1 MKRISQLLVVLA
13 ALLFPLG
20 MHATDFDLSGYSLVK
35 SMDFSGFEAETA
47 LTQGETATEKAWDNG
62 NGQNQTMYHVADEA
76 YAGYLIVQAFAN
88 KGFIIGA
95 NSGLYS
101 KSAQR
106 CAAVVGRT
114 KGQVVVFTTTQD
126 ADNVMSFY
134 KTHAKG
140 NNLPDGNYNLTKAT
154 DGKGYYVVMTDDGY
168 LGFNGLNNKQAI
180 AKIDIYQ
187 PNEGTNLANYAVKY
201 VDESGAELQEAKTYT
216 SAIGMQCN
224 VYPADRPATITVGE
238 TTYVLSSNDAAEQ
251 TVAADGSTV
260 VTLTYKVAVPV
271 PYSVVEKAGDNIFR
285 TTTGEAVTGSVIKLP
300 YRFYNAANGQLYKKA
315 QTSKEFNY
323 SFTLTE
329 ENQVENL
336 EYSAVEGIN
345 NVVFIT
351 EGEDV
356 PGLTACNS
364 SNTGIR
370 SSNSASAYASEDTKI
385 VTLGPGTYKIHAII
399 YDASKNPDS
408 HWIFKAGEQQI
419 ADLNCTV
426 VNIQELDSE
435 EFTLTETTDI
445 IMAAAGGNTMGLD
458 ALYIVG
464 DGKAYDNLPAVLTF
478 PDYNDQEISAYDKEW
493 TATVDSAVWTLNGFN
508 NNKNAWNY
516 VRCGRKAK
524 AQTATILSP
533 ALYANVT
540 NVVYTVDKTS
550 NVTKATV
557 TVLNGEETVN
567 TIDITEKFAA
577 GNVNVEVEGQPGYS
591 YLLTIDSDDQATGN
605 GPTQI
610 SKVALYAEGQYVE
623 VHIANTEDDPYT
635 VEKAIELIEAGEALN
650 EIVFVKG
657 IITQVDEV
665 NAEYGNAT
673 YWIADSEGA
682 EQQLQV
688 YRGLNIGGEKFTS
701 EEQLEVGAT
710 VVVKGQLLKYGSKY
724 ELNQGNELVS
734 YKPIVDVTSE
744 YLKNADFA
752 ASTATD
758 AEKIFGYG
766 KDGQPYGLQDVEEW
780 TKVVVAGDN
789 GNADYPDSGLGGAVI
804 AYGSP
809 TLLQGGGKA
818 APEAGP
824 DGEAGNSLGFFA
836 VWSCS
841 GYYAQDVKL
850 PAGKYTLTVPVFN
863 QGGTQVNG
871 SFIGFFPEGQETG
884 YTVDANVA
892 PGEWTSQSVSFVL
905 TKETAGQVRLGYAA
919 ANTGSANSPM
929 LFIDG
934 VDLKFAEVD
943 AATIA
948 KADLQA
954 EIAAAEAL
962 LATGTEGK
970 AELEAAIAKAKEAL
984 ASATSADELNAALAA
999 LKDAELAFKEAN
1011 KPVPNG
1017 TYYVMCAS
1025 EEGDWFMAA
1034 GHNWGTRAII
1044 NNDGLDLTL
1053 NFDAPTGT
1061 YTIDT
1066 QVFNGNAK
1074 HFLGSDLYMDGAAFG
1089 WTIASDNGFTFTIS
1103 NGTQYIGIDS
1113 EYNLAMT
1120 DQPAEWA
1127 FLKAD
1132 ARIMALD
1139 EASAENPVDATFLV
1153 KGANFNRN
1161 DKRNDAWTRTS
1172 ETADGGTNF
1181 NISGGNNL
1189 NNCAESYHAKFS
1201 LSQTVEGLPNGIY
1214 EMTAQGFYRQDGE
1227 DAENLPY
1234 FFINDEKV
1242 TFPLKTGEENSM
1254 ANASE
1259 SFTNGLYT
1267 IEPIKIVVE
1276 DGKITL
1282 GAKNDE
1288 NLNLWCIWDNFR
1300 LTYYG
1305 EEVKPVIT
1313 SKPVPAFS
1321 EMADDGETIQYLY
1334 NVEAGGFLLGANDWN
1349 TRASVSESKGYQF
1362 KVAKAAEGTW
1372 TLNDYV
1378 ENQNAWKAV
1387 FADNMSSIWVD
1398 NLAGANV
1405 NGWVIAEAGNGTYTI
1420 TNPGADAEGKL
1431 AVHPLLNDSR
1441 LYLTNH
1447 LAGSTWA
1454 FVSEADYA
1462 KYLEDYAAWQASL
1475 PELLKSTEDGT
1486 DLTPAIGNI
1495 CTSMDGWTITNE
1507 STFHI
1512 NTWSWEG
1519 LSDGSWMTP
1528 SFLENWVAKGNLLPE
1543 GTVAKTIS
1551 GLVPGQAY
1559 TVKAFMR
1566 AYNEGSQD
1574 VPQGAYLYAGDQQS
1588 ADISTGTVTNYNG
1601 MAGVYGNFQV
1611 TAAAD
1616 EEGNLTL
1623 GWVEKENNFN
1633 WIVMRDLQLFVG
1645 QVGDPNLLEQ
1655 TITHERYPGLGYG
1668 ATECTVDFTEAKAWL
1683 GVEQITTDMLRIENP
1698 DGELISDYA
1707 PFDGWF
1713 DGEGV
1718 ATTWG
1723 DNTKINVKF
1732 FQAIPDGA
1740 FTICDMNGADE
1751 VGKTYTV
1758 KWRLVN
1764 GEKSVRYTINV
1775 KFVEK
1780 PVLDLTFAD
1789 LIQKGNDV
1797 VVPFISELGK
1807 CYEGFSG
1814 DVDVAAILSTLEAA
1828 SLSDVDIY
1836 AVQSDGSL
1844 DDNYK
1849 LGTTDG
1855 WRNAAGDWQGWGAD
1869 ARFYVKAD
1877 FAREAGQLYEV
1888 GGMDGTTNEPAS
1900 YTATYAFVKKGTK
1913 DAVVLKVTLT
1923 YPDPDEL
1930 IANGNCEGADG
1941 GCLLSKNGDGDG
1953 SFIWNVQDGVGVDG
1967 SKAAVVHATGTAAN
1981 EWDAQFF
1988 IFAKDHV
1995 FTVGEKYK
2003 VTMWLKA
2010 DKAASNTAQAHTTP
2024 GNYKHWRIISDG
2036 SSIPFTTEWT
2046 ELVYEGVI
2054 DENMEGVQTIA
2065 FNLNTDKTLEN
2076 NYYFDNISWK
2086 LIKEED
2092 GIETVQT
2099 VQTEVNGIY
2108 NLRGQKVDKPVKG
2121 GIYIINGKKVVIK

>member
-1 MKRISQLLVVLA
+1 MKRITRLLAFMVALFSFSIAFAETGSETELTANIGGKDQPVVGQSYEVAGTYNAGAGSAQAGNMTSKGFKCRTGSDGNRVVFTVATNYTITKFVGEGISNYAMAEGVEGDVNVKVTKVEVDGVEVGFTGGEFPAKGADHSGNLTIDNIQATESIAIYFDNSNSAGKQLNLCYAIDWERPDASEPTITVTPSVVNLIPSASYKLSAKIDPASFTTVWKSANEAIATVAEDGTVTAVTPGVVEVSNQWTENADVKGA
-13 ALLFPLG
+13 A
-20 MHATDFDLSGYSLVK
+20 TITVNNIDLSKYAVVK
-35 SMDFSGFEAETA
+35 AYDFTVMGDVELALQSEAAGNIWNEA
-47 LTQGETATEKAWDNG
+47 NKKANPVYFCTNEG
-62 NGQNQTMYHVADEA
+62 LEQIA
-76 YAGYLIVQAFAN
+76 VQAAAASN
-88 KGFIIGA
+88 GKGWSIVDGKGLFLGTGA
-95 NSGLYS
+95 G
-101 KSAQR
+101 R
-106 CAAVVGRT
+106 CAAVAGIT
-114 KGQVVVFTTTQD
+114 KGQIVEFIYTGD
-126 ADNVMSFY
+126 AFY
-134 KTHAKG
+134 TNPAG
-140 NNLPDGNYNLTKAT
+140 DDGIEKEALNE
-154 DGKGYYVVMTDDGY
+154 GKGR
-168 LGFNGLNNKQAI
+168 AI
-180 AKIDIYQ
+180 
-187 PNEGTNLANYAVKY
+187 
-201 VDESGAELQEAKTYT
+201 
-216 SAIGMQCN
+216 
-224 VYPADRPATITVGE
+224 
-238 TTYVLSSNDAAEQ
+238 
-251 TVAADGSTV
+251 
-260 VTLTYKVAVPV
+260 
-271 PYSVVEKAGDNIFR
+271 
-285 TTTGEAVTGSVIKLP
+285 
-300 YRFYNAANGQLYKKA
+300 YR
-315 QTSKEFNY
+315 
-323 SFTLTE
+323 
-329 ENQVENL
+329 
-336 EYSAVEGIN
+336 
-345 NVVFIT
+345 
-351 EGEDV
+351 
-356 PGLTACNS
+356 
-364 SNTGIR
+364 
-370 SSNSASAYASEDTKI
+370 ASEDGMIGFELIKGNAIEKI
-385 VTLGPGTYKIHAII
+385 NVYDVDLVTLPK
-399 YDASKNPDS
+399 
-408 HWIFKAGEQQI
+408 
-419 ADLNCTV
+419 L
-426 VNIQELDSE
+426 
-435 EFTLTETTDI
+435 
-445 IMAAAGGNTMGLD
+445 
-458 ALYIVG
+458 
-464 DGKAYDNLPAVLTF
+464 LTF
-478 PDYNDQEISAYDKEW
+478 PAYNDEEVSSYTKEW
-493 TATVDSAVWTLNGFN
+493 TATVNGAVWTLNGFN
-508 NNKNAWNY
+508 NNKNGWDY
-516 VRCGRKAK
+516 VRCGRKTT

-533 ALYANVT
+533 VIKGEVT
-540 NVVYTVDKTS
+540 NVVFLVDKTS
-550 NVTKATV
+550 NVVKATLS
-557 TVLNGEETVN
+557 VLKGEEVVAEK
-567 TIDITEKFAA
+567 DITEQFVA
-577 GNVNVEVEGQPGYS
+577 GYVNVEIDPTADACYKLTVE
-591 YLLTIDSDDQATGN
+591 SDDQATAN

-610 SKVALYAEGQYVE
+610 SKVGLYAAGQFVE
-623 VHIANTEDDPYT
+623 PHIANTADDPYT

-701 EEQLEVGAT
+701 EDQLEVGAT

-734 YKPIVDVTSE
+734 YSAPVDVTSE

-752 ASTATD
+752 ASTPVE
-758 AEKIFGYG
+758 AEAIFGYG
-766 KDGQPYGLQDVEEW
+766 KDGSPYGLQDVEEW
-780 TKVVVAGDN
+780 TKVVVREDPNSA
-789 GNADYPDSGLGGAVI
+789 ADYPGSGMGGGVM

-809 TLLQGGGKA
+809 TILKGNNVA
-818 APEAGP
+818 APAVGP
-824 DGEAGNSLGFFA
+824 NGEAGNALGFFG
-836 VWSCS
+836 VWACG
-841 GYYAQDVKL
+841 GYYAQNVTL
-850 PAGKYTLTVPVFN
+850 PAGAYTMSVPMYS
-863 QGGTQVNG
+863 QSGTAETT
-871 SFIGFFPEGQETG
+871 SYTGFFADGSDKG
-884 YTVDANVA
+884 YTVATNPE
-892 PGEWTSQSVSFVL
+892 PGAWATQTVKFVL
-905 TKETAGQVRLGYAA
+905 TKETAGQIRLGYVSNGSGSG
-919 ANTGSANSPM
+919 ANPM

-934 VDLKFAEVD
+934 VKLVKADIEPID
-943 AATIA
+943 IA

-954 EIAAAEAL
+954 EIAVAEAL
-962 LATGTEGK
+962 LATGEKGKTELEEAIAAAKNVLATATTAEEMEAALNALKK
-970 AELEAAIAKAKEAL
+970 AEMDFKIA
-984 ASATSADELNAALAA
+984 NA
-999 LKDAELAFKEAN
+999 
-1011 KPVPNG
+1011 PVPSG

-1113 EYNLAMT
+1113 EYNLALT

-1181 NISGGNNL
+1181 NISGGNNV

-1305 EEVKPVIT
+1305 EEVKPVFT

-1387 FADNMSSIWVD
+1387 FAENMSSIWVD

-1462 KYLEDYAAWQASL
+1462 KYLEDYAAWQEYR
-1475 PELLKSTEDGT
+1475 PEFLKSTEEGT

-1528 SFLENWVAKGNLLPE
+1528 SFLENWVAKGSLLPE

-1551 GLVPGQAY
+1551 GLVPGQTY

-1723 DNTKINVKF
+1723 ENTKINVKF
-1732 FQAIPDGA
+1732 FQAIPDGV

-1751 VGKTYTV
+1751 LGKTYTV

-1789 LIQKGNDV
+1789 LNQKGNDV

-1814 DVDVAAILSTLEAA
+1814 DVDVAAILSTLEAT

-1888 GGMDGTTNEPAS
+1888 GGMEGTTNEPAS

-1941 GCLLSKNGDGDG
+1941 GYLLSKNGDGDG

-1995 FTVGEKYK
+1995 FSVGEKYK

-2046 ELVYEGVI
+2046 EFVYEGVI

>member
-62 NGQNQTMYHVADEA
+62 NGQNQTMYHVTDEA

-126 ADNVMSFY
+126 ADKVMSFY

-154 DGKGYYVVMTDDGY
+154 DGNGYYVVMTDDGY

-201 VDESGAELQEAKTYT
+201 VDENGAELQEAKTYT

-336 EYSAVEGIN
+336 EYSAVEGVN

-356 PGLTACNS
+356 PGLTPCNS

-419 ADLNCTV
+419 ADLNCTT

-493 TATVDSAVWTLNGFN
+493 TATVDGAVWTLNGFN

-734 YKPIVDVTSE
+734 YSAPVDVTSE

-752 ASTATD
+752 ASTPVE
-758 AEKIFGYG
+758 AEAIFGYG
-766 KDGQPYGLQDVEEW
+766 KDGSPYGLQDVEEW
-780 TKVVVAGDN
+780 TKVVVREDPNSA
-789 GNADYPDSGLGGAVI
+789 ADYPGSGMGGGVM

-809 TLLQGGGKA
+809 TILKGNNVA
-818 APEAGP
+818 APAVGP
-824 DGEAGNSLGFFA
+824 NGEAGNALGFFG
-836 VWSCS
+836 VWACG
-841 GYYAQDVKL
+841 GYYAQNVTL
-850 PAGKYTLTVPVFN
+850 PAGAYTMSVPMYS
-863 QGGTQVNG
+863 QSGTAETT
-871 SFIGFFPEGQETG
+871 SYTGFFADGSDKG
-884 YTVDANVA
+884 YTVATNPE
-892 PGEWTSQSVSFVL
+892 PGAWATQTVKFVL
-905 TKETAGQVRLGYAA
+905 TKETAGQIRLGYVSNGSGSG
-919 ANTGSANSPM
+919 ANPM

-934 VDLKFAEVD
+934 VKLVKADIEPID
-943 AATIA
+943 IA

-962 LATGTEGK
+962 LATGEKGKTELEEAIAAAKNVLATATTAEEMEAALNALKK
-970 AELEAAIAKAKEAL
+970 AELDFKIA
-984 ASATSADELNAALAA
+984 NA
-999 LKDAELAFKEAN
+999 
-1011 KPVPNG
+1011 PVPSG
-1017 TYYVMCAS
+1017 TYYVMNAS

-1044 NNDGLDLTL
+1044 NNEGLDLII
-1053 NFDAPTGT
+1053 NYDAPTGK
-1061 YTIDT
+1061 YTIDSR
-1066 QVFNGNAK
+1066 VSNGGNN
-1074 HFLGSDLYMDGAAFG
+1074 HYLGSNLYMDAAAFG

-1113 EYNLAMT
+1113 DYNLAMT

-1127 FLKAD
+1127 FVDAAYLQNLRMEEGLEAMKAATAD
-1132 ARIMALD
+1132 
-1139 EASAENPVDATFLV
+1139 NGVDATFLL
-1153 KGANFNRN
+1153 KDAQFNRN
-1161 DKRNDAWTRTS
+1161 DQRQEAWTVS
-1172 ETADGGTNF
+1172 ENCTNKNLGGGCDGN
-1181 NISGGNNL
+1181 SGNG
-1189 NNCAESYHAKFS
+1189 CAESYHSPFTISQIAKGAPAGVYT
-1201 LSQTVEGLPNGIY
+1201 L
-1214 EMTAQGFYRQDGE
+1214 TAQGFYRQDDGVE
-1227 DAENLPY
+1227 EPAPY
-1234 FFINDEKV
+1234 FFIGDAKGDV
-1242 TFPLKTGEENSM
+1242 PVRTGEENSM
-1254 ANASE
+1254 TQAGASFE
-1259 SFTNGLYT
+1259 QGLYT
-1267 IEPIKIVVE
+1267 IEPIQFTVTEGGELIVGVTN
-1276 DGKITL
+1276 G
-1282 GAKNDE
+1282 E
-1288 NLNLWCIWDNFR
+1288 NAHQWVIWDNFR

-1305 EEVKPVIT
+1305 
-1313 SKPVPAFS
+1313 
-1321 EMADDGETIQYLY
+1321 
-1334 NVEAGGFLLGANDWN
+1334 
-1349 TRASVSESKGYQF
+1349 
-1362 KVAKAAEGTW
+1362 AA
-1372 TLNDYV
+1372 
-1378 ENQNAWKAV
+1378 
-1387 FADNMSSIWVD
+1387 
-1398 NLAGANV
+1398 
-1405 NGWVIAEAGNGTYTI
+1405 
-1420 TNPGADAEGKL
+1420 
-1431 AVHPLLNDSR
+1431 
-1441 LYLTNH
+1441 
-1447 LAGSTWA
+1447 
-1454 FVSEADYA
+1454 
-1462 KYLEDYAAWQASL
+1462 
-1475 PELLKSTEDGT
+1475 
-1486 DLTPAIGNI
+1486 
-1495 CTSMDGWTITNE
+1495 
-1507 STFHI
+1507 
-1512 NTWSWEG
+1512 
-1519 LSDGSWMTP
+1519 
-1528 SFLENWVAKGNLLPE
+1528 
-1543 GTVAKTIS
+1543 
-1551 GLVPGQAY
+1551 
-1559 TVKAFMR
+1559 
-1566 AYNEGSQD
+1566 
-1574 VPQGAYLYAGDQQS
+1574 S
-1588 ADISTGTVTNYNG
+1588 ADV
-1601 MAGVYGNFQV
+1601 
-1611 TAAAD
+1611 
-1616 EEGNLTL
+1616 
-1623 GWVEKENNFN
+1623 
-1633 WIVMRDLQLFVG
+1633 
-1645 QVGDPNLLEQ
+1645 LEQ
-1655 TITHERYPGLGYG
+1655 NITHERYPGLGYG

-1723 DNTKINVKF
+1723 ENTKINVKF
-1732 FQAIPDGA
+1732 FQAIPDGV

-1751 VGKTYTV
+1751 LGKTYTV

-1789 LIQKGNDV
+1789 LNQKGNDV
-1797 VVPFISELGK
+1797 VVPFTSELGK

-1888 GGMDGTTNEPAS
+1888 GGMEGTTNEPAS

-1995 FTVGEKYK
+1995 FTIGEKYK

-2010 DKAASNTAQAHTTP
+2010 DKAASNSAQAHTTP
-2024 GNYKHWRIISDG
+2024 GTYKHWRIISDG